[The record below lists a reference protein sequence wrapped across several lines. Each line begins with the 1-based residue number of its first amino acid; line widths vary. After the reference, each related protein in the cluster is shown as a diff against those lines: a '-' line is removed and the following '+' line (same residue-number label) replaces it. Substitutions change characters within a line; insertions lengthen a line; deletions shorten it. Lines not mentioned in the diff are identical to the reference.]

1 MCCWRPIRRARR
13 RAAFRQR
20 LSPAD
25 QRYIC
30 RTDHG
35 GHAATLFRYH
45 RPGVRD
51 EGTSYH
57 YMAPSEYAVADPR
70 LVKKAADA
78 LSGAAQPV
86 VVGAT
91 WTTDAPFRET
101 ADAIDLAKS
110 KGVLAVEME
119 AAALSAFA
127 DATRSS
133 VVCLAHLTNELG
145 SQGDF
150 DKARP
155 AEPKTHAYGDLRGP
169 TRPRQRRRPSTTGLS
184 ALDPTTDTD
193 TPTRSTPPDSA
204 SRMELTRAVRHQRPP
219 DPRAAHSTT
228 GRSHRRTL

>member
-1 MCCWRPIRRARR
+1 MTSTETLTARSSNNPDARSGGPLRATPQSRLRISTAPAGQRR
-13 RAAFRQR
+13 RGPQKYQTPSGGPCRAANQRAPDEQR
-20 LSPAD
+20 LGWEKHPRMTEPEPGTTRPAAGE
-25 QRYIC
+25 RVPLLEPK
-30 RTDHG
+30 T
-35 GHAATLFRYH
+35 H
-45 RPGVRD
+45 RP
-51 EGTSYH
+51 
-57 YMAPSEYAVADPR
+57 A
-70 LVKKAADA
+70 
-78 LSGAAQPV
+78 
-86 VVGAT
+86 
-91 WTTDAPFRET
+91 
-101 ADAIDLAKS
+101 
-110 KGVLAVEME
+110 GVLAVEME